1 MNAAKLAQ
9 MNAMHMDR
17 KTYDEP
23 SPQMG
28 SLPPPPTTLAHQ
40 RFLKQMQ
47 RQYTDTM
54 GKPDIMRDS
63 DEPLD
68 LGKERQRNES
78 ISETEDKQD
87 TIDKDMSKDYYKSY
101 DEDRNRV
108 NSTEQEHE
116 NSGQEEGDY
125 SEDEHNKNASS

>member
-40 RFLKQMQ
+40 RYLKQMQ
-47 RQYTDTM
+47 RQYTDNM
-54 GKPDIMRDS
+54 GKPDIARDA

-68 LGKERQRNES
+68 LGKERPRSAVVGDGEVDRH
-78 ISETEDKQD
+78 EADKEGE
-87 TIDKDMSKDYYKSY
+87 YYGKEY
-101 DEDRNRV
+101 
-108 NSTEQEHE
+108 
-116 NSGQEEGDY
+116 EEGRAASAERDLERHEADY
-125 SEDEHNKNASS
+125 AEEERAHARAAAS